1 MGNASVLMDSS
12 VMIVLLRN
20 STAPIEGYILK
31 PIIHVIVIQDFME
44 ATVNQPSVLRIVTI
58 MGSVCLTVYVFVIM
72 VTLDSIVE
80 KVLIS

>member
-1 MGNASVLMDSS
+1 MDNANVLMDSS
-12 VMIVLLRN
+12 VMIVLQRN
-20 STAPIEGYILK
+20 STARIEEYILK

-44 ATVNQPSVLRIVTI
+44 ATVSQPSVLMIVTI
-58 MGSVCLTVYVFVIM
+58 MASACLTVYVFVIM